1 MPMDLPIII
10 KQCIK
15 AFIIAIFLIFFL
27 FVISQITINDELG
40 ILSTILY
47 FALSLLK
54 NIINTIVYNIKF
66 K

>member
-40 ILSTILY
+40 IL
-47 FALSLLK
+47 
-54 NIINTIVYNIKF
+54 TIVYNIKF

>member
-1 MPMDLPIII
+1 MPMDLPIIT

-27 FVISQITINDELG
+27 FVISQIAIYDELA

-47 FALSLLK
+47 FTLSLLK